1 MIILWTL
8 NRDLGHFP
16 HKNLHHLLD
25 VWMLTQAYY
34 FSIQP
39 SFCPFTLTK
48 STSFTWCLDAN
59 TRAVILW
66 ALNRGSGPF
75 TLTKTLSLAWCLDA
89 HSGMFSLGPQ
99 PRFWPY
105 YCCLVLPRFQDTYAC
120 KLSHRVLSSMRQTSS
135 LFFQGA
141 LPLTAVSVFW
151 GCYKSFFRVTS
162 MLRHSKCPIKNEP
175 CFTLIT
181 FVGNPHFSIAVRR
194 VRYLKILSQGKQ
206 VIIFSGEFKIQS

>member
-1 MIILWTL
+1 
-8 NRDLGHFP
+8 
-16 HKNLHHLLD
+16 
-25 VWMLTQAYY
+25 
-34 FSIQP
+34 
-39 SFCPFTLTK
+39 
-48 STSFTWCLDAN
+48 
-59 TRAVILW
+59 
-66 ALNRGSGPF
+66 
-75 TLTKTLSLAWCLDA
+75 
-89 HSGMFSLGPQ
+89 MFSLGTQ

-162 MLRHSKCPIKNEP
+162 MLRHSNSPIKNEP

-181 FVGNPHFSIAVRR
+181 FIGNPHFSIAVRR